1 MRLRCLILLAL
12 LSFASA
18 HAAGNDAA
26 RSVYESAK
34 KAADTRYS
42 EDRKL
47 CADEPNSAQRMQCL
61 RDAKE
66 EHTKALATAEKKLK
80 AANTSVRSAPVCS
93 DCGKV
98 ISVKVTEKD
107 GDAGPTG
114 LIAGGVVGGL
124 LGNQVGKGRGKDLA
138 TIAGIAGGAYAGH
151 KVEGKMNKVKTWT
164 VSVRFDNGDERA
176 YHFDHDPAM
185 VAGDP
190 VKAAGSSIVRR

>member
-1 MRLRCLILLAL
+1 MKQRCLILLAL

-26 RSVYESAK
+26 KSAYESAK

-42 EDRKL
+42 EDQKL
-47 CADEPNSAQRMQCL
+47 CADESTSARRMQCL

-66 EHTKALATAEKKLK
+66 EHTRALASAQSKLE
-80 AANTSVRSAPVCS
+80 AANISAPSATVCS
-93 DCGKV
+93 DCGNV
-98 ISVKVTEKD
+98 TSVRMTEKD
-107 GDAGPTG
+107 GDAGAVG

-138 TIAGIAGGAYAGH
+138 TIAGVAGGAYAGN

-164 VSVRFDNGDERA
+164 VSVRFDNGEERA
-176 YHFDHDPAM
+176 YNFDHDPAM
-185 VAGDP
+185 LAGDP
-190 VKAAGSSIVRR
+190 VRAAGSSIVRR